1 MNNETTNNKLADDK
15 LANSK
20 IENNESM
27 SNIESVHH
35 DLVFKSL
42 VFENLS
48 ENFPKISA
56 LTNFLFWMIPLVA
69 VSVLRI
75 FKGNEDFSA
84 DILNYVIIGL
94 LLISF
99 LSATYGYYFSKSC
112 GYLKREFDIY
122 HKQGIW
128 WKKQTAL
135 SFSRIQ
141 HIDLSSGPLERKY
154 GMATLKFFTAGGASS
169 DLRIHGLPLEIAE
182 RLRQQILKL
191 TENE

>member
-1 MNNETTNNKLADDK
+1 MKEEPTEKKINSDQT
-15 LANSK
+15 ANIGSDR
-20 IENNESM
+20 
-27 SNIESVHH
+27 SNIIFH
-35 DLVFKSL
+35 
-42 VFENLS
+42 NLS
-48 ENFPKISA
+48 KNLPKVSGI
-56 LTNFLFWMIPLVA
+56 TNFLSWMVPVIVIL
-69 VSVLRI
+69 SVKI
-75 FKGNEDFSA
+75 FKPNIDTFA
-84 DILNYVIIGL
+84 LDILNYIIIGL
-94 LLISF
+94 LVISI
-99 LSATYGYYFSKSC
+99 LSGAYGYYFSKSC

-169 DLRIHGLPLEIAE
+169 DLRIHGLPLDTAE
-182 RLRQQILKL
+182 HLRHQILKI

>member
-1 MNNETTNNKLADDK
+1 MSETPADSD
-15 LANSK
+15 
-20 IENNESM
+20 
-27 SNIESVHH
+27 SVHD
-35 DLVFKSL
+35 DLIFK
-42 VFENLS
+42 NLS
-48 ENFPKISA
+48 ENLPKVSA
-56 LTNFLFWMIPLVA
+56 VTNFLFWMIPVFA
-69 VSVLRI
+69 VLALRI
-75 FKGNEDFSA
+75 FKANEAFSA
-84 DILNYVIIGL
+84 DILNYAIIGL

-99 LSATYGYYFSKSC
+99 LSAIYGYYFSKSC

-128 WKKQTAL
+128 WRKQTVL

-169 DLRIHGLPLEIAE
+169 DLQIHGLPLEIAE
-182 RLRQQILKL
+182 NLRHQILKL

>member
-1 MNNETTNNKLADDK
+1 MNNQTINNKLAD
-15 LANSK
+15 NK
-20 IENNESM
+20 IKNDESM
-27 SNIESVHH
+27 SEIESVHH
-35 DLVFKSL
+35 DLPFKSLAFNSL
-42 VFENLS
+42 VFESLS

-56 LTNFLFWMIPLVA
+56 VTNFLFWMLPLVA
-69 VSVLRI
+69 VLLFRI
-75 FKGNEDFSA
+75 FKANEAFSA
-84 DILNYVIIGL
+84 GILNYVILGL

-99 LSATYGYYFSKSC
+99 LSALYGYYFSKSC

-182 RLRQQILKL
+182 RLRHQILKL

>member
-1 MNNETTNNKLADDK
+1 MNSETENSRLEDNKLTD
-15 LANSK
+15 NK
-20 IENNESM
+20 ITKNESM
-27 SNIESVHH
+27 SGVESIHH
-35 DLVFKSL
+35 DLVFENL

-56 LTNFLFWMIPLVA
+56 VTNFLFWMIPFVA
-69 VSVLRI
+69 VSALRM
-75 FKGNEDFSA
+75 FKGNDAFSA
-84 DILNYVIIGL
+84 DILNYVILGL

-99 LSATYGYYFSKSC
+99 LSSIYGYYFSKSC

-182 RLRQQILKL
+182 DLRQQILKL